1 MKFRVDE
8 ISSVIREEISHY
20 QSTIDVAEVG
30 RVLEVGDG
38 IARLYG
44 LQNAMASEMV
54 EFQNGAIGQ
63 VLNLEE
69 GSVGVAILG
78 DYLGTPVIHQTIKR
92 STCRGNALLMLES
105 LAPDVERSFPD
116 PAGTYTPRDSAEEY
130 YRGVHDRFERLY
142 GAVVE
147 GS

>member
-1 MKFRVDE
+1 MARGMLEGIAGSYRRVSDE
-8 ISSVIREEISHY
+8 LERAA
-20 QSTIDVAEVG
+20 TDVERIVAAG
-30 RVLEVGDG
+30 RVTQELPSW
-38 IARLYG
+38 
-44 LQNAMASEMV
+44 LQ
-54 EFQNGAIGQ
+54 
-63 VLNLEE
+63 
-69 GSVGVAILG
+69 ILG

-105 LAPDVERSFPD
+105 LAPDVERSSPE
-116 PAGTYTPRDSAEEY
+116 PAGTYTPRDSAQEY